1 MKQIALIVVS
11 ILFNVLAQILIK
23 HAGKS
28 GVGAAGLASWLS
40 PWIVLAAGAYGL
52 SFLLTV
58 RIFAE
63 NKLSSV
69 VPLMAGATFMLVSL
83 AGVLL
88 FGEQLV
94 ARKVV
99 GSLAVLAGIYLLA
112 S

>member
-1 MKQIALIVVS
+1 MKQTLLIVVA

-28 GVGAAGLASWLS
+28 GVGAAGIMSWLS
-40 PWIVLAAGAYGL
+40 PWIFLAASAYGL

-63 NKLSSV
+63 NTLSSV

-88 FGEQLV
+88 FGESIST
-94 ARKVV
+94 RK
-99 GSLAVLAGIYLLA
+99 LAGSVAIVFGIFLLA

>member
-1 MKQIALIVVS
+1 MKQPLLIVAS
-11 ILFNVLAQILIK
+11 ILFNVLAQIVIK

-28 GVGAAGLASWLS
+28 GVGAAGIASWLS
-40 PWIVLAAGAYGL
+40 PWMVLAVAAYGL

-69 VPLMAGATFMLVSL
+69 VPLMAGATFLLVSL

-88 FGEQLV
+88 FGESIP
-94 ARKVV
+94 ARKAL
-99 GSLAVLAGIYLLA
+99 GSATILVGIYLLA